1 MLWQDNLT
9 RDPEKRYNSTRRQK
23 SLMNVLHPPVEI
35 ATQSGHSP
43 CKENLARDGVGY
55 WRSTELLGGIRAAD
69 YSQIA
74 DHLNR
79 VFYTTIVTNYAADF
93 SVA

>member
-1 MLWQDNLT
+1 MANVRFSRKRTFNRPVRYGIEGLLT
-9 RDPEKRYNSTRRQK
+9 AK
-23 SLMNVLHPPVEI
+23 
-35 ATQSGHSP
+35 SGHSP

-55 WRSTELLGGIRAAD
+55 WRSTELLGGIPAAD

>member
-1 MLWQDNLT
+1 MQNPSLLSPDVRFHL
-9 RDPEKRYNSTRRQK
+9 KRTFIRLYIGKIERLLSANCRQ
-23 SLMNVLHPPVEI
+23 
-35 ATQSGHSP
+35 SP
-43 CKENLARDGVGY
+43 CKEKPRRSGVGY
-55 WRSTELLGGIRAAD
+55 WRSTELLGGIPAAD